1 MAIPFVVF
9 EIFFF
14 NLWKSQEITEPF
26 LILKTSCL
34 FERNVLYYFGE
45 KNWSLYVP
53 HMTFHYTDHPLSV
66 FVLQTA
72 RARNSLGEES
82 TLSPSN
88 TLLNPLVQWKRRK
101 NTRRWI

>member
-1 MAIPFVVF
+1 M
-9 EIFFF
+9 
-14 NLWKSQEITEPF
+14 
-26 LILKTSCL
+26 LKKGCL

-45 KNWSLYVP
+45 KKLEHMYVP

-72 RARNSLGEES
+72 QARNSLGEES

-88 TLLNPLVQWKRRK
+88 TLLNSLVQWKRRK